1 MKAATTATKP
11 MSVSAMRT
19 SMVHSRTTAPTK
31 STHGGRIFQMSVPK
45 IAPVA
50 PAVAVTRLPSEPA
63 RWREK

>member
-1 MKAATTATKP
+1 MKAATNPTKP

-19 SMVHSRTTAPTK
+19 SIVQSTTTAPTK
-31 STHGGRIFQMSVPK
+31 STQGGRIFQISVPK